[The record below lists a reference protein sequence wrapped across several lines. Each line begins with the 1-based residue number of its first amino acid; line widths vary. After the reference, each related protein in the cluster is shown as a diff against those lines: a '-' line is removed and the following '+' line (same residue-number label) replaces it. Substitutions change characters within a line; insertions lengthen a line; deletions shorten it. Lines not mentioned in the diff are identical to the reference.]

1 MLSGRLQAEKMQS
14 FFLHAGTSKLE
25 FSLLL
30 TDPEPESATE
40 SLPESG
46 VRVWLVF
53 TALPSTGQSLLAV
66 IWLVLVSVCVEPAS
80 FWLVSMTDGVT
91 VILGTGL
98 SYCPT
103 LLGEEGLDLDFGD
116 SRATRP
122 APEEGLWGDLEEE
135 SWSGPENLLIRSLM
149 LPVRRRL
156 EPQDRPFKSRLF
168 EPALQAC
175 SASSLL
181 VVWWELSDDWEEV
194 TCGAGWKRWTQ

>member
-1 MLSGRLQAEKMQS
+1 MLSGRLQVEKMQS

-30 TDPEPESATE
+30 TDPMPESATE

-53 TALPSTGQSLLAV
+53 TALPSTGQSILAV

-103 LLGEEGLDLDFGD
+103 LLGEEGLDFGD
-116 SRATRP
+116 SRATFP